1 MGLVHS
7 AVTTEVLDAAAHAAL
22 VASARAGACATFVGM
37 IRDHDP
43 EAAGTVVGID
53 YSHHPDADAMLARM
67 VARVLAER
75 DPEGV
80 AAVAVSHRVG
90 HLEIGDLALVCCVA
104 TPHRGLAFDLC
115 EAVVEVIKAEL
126 PIWKHQTEESGR
138 KVWSQLGLEPAGG
151 SGDEEGA

>member
-1 MGLVHS
+1 MALVHA
-7 AVTTEVLDAAAHAAL
+7 AVTTDVLDAAAHAAL
-22 VASARAGACATFVGM
+22 VTGPRAGACASFVGM

-53 YSHHPDADAMLARM
+53 YSHHPDAGAILLRL
-67 VARVLAER
+67 VERVLAER

-90 HLEIGDLALVCCVA
+90 HLEVGELALVCCVA
-104 TPHRGLAFDLC
+104 TPHRALAFSLC
-115 EAVVEVIKAEL
+115 EEIVEVVKAEL

-138 KVWSQLGLEPAGG
+138 RVWSQLGLDPAGG
-151 SGDEEGA
+151 EDA